1 MPSGGEGAEDAA
13 LQLLQL
19 IGAQKAWELV
29 YGAFDRGDDVPC
41 EQFGQ
46 IVEEP
51 GEEVVDPAC
60 GAGSEGKAEEIR
72 VTRNEE
78 HVPKHG
84 GFRYAGRVGPAD
96 LKAELAAQF
105 GETPQGCGR
114 IAEKGVPLYELVHAA
129 QIGQGVEPLGEGF
142 GNGLVF
148 FVKRIEWLD
157 DVVFPPRSVKVGR
170 REDAIREARPIPVPV
185 VGGKALPETFIRR
198 AEHGAELFEYPFR
211 QFFVIFLVFTDAVKY
226 WGLDVRCDQTVQI
239 IEKPPFYNFLL
250 QFTLIWGRI
259 TPAVQE
265 REHPGDNHFMRLLV
279 YFVEFH
285 GTQFVVPAA
294 HVRTGKHK
302 L

>member
-1 MPSGGEGAEDAA
+1 M
-13 LQLLQL
+13 
-19 IGAQKAWELV
+19 
-29 YGAFDRGDDVPC
+29 
-41 EQFGQ
+41 
-46 IVEEP
+46 
-51 GEEVVDPAC
+51 
-60 GAGSEGKAEEIR
+60 
-72 VTRNEE
+72 
-78 HVPKHG
+78 
-84 GFRYAGRVGPAD
+84 
-96 LKAELAAQF
+96 
-105 GETPQGCGR
+105 
-114 IAEKGVPLYELVHAA
+114 PLYELVHAA

-226 WGLDVRCDQTVQI
+226 GGLDVRCDQAVQI